1 MMCPRVA
8 ARVGR
13 RHLPYGL
20 TTVEGSESS
29 SKAQYD
35 LNKSDYIRRYY
46 YLAYRIV

>member
-1 MMCPRVA
+1 MA

-13 RHLPYGL
+13 GYLPYGL
-20 TTVEGSESS
+20 TTVEGSE
-29 SKAQYD
+29 AQYD